1 MGMSTEQ
8 VEIQHSY
15 TLQSLLYYFQ
25 IIIIDMTD
33 KVQTMHDSFIHFVGN
48 TRDSARREKASD
60 L

>member
-8 VEIQHSY
+8 VEIQHSH

-33 KVQTMHDSFIHFVGN
+33 KVQTM
-48 TRDSARREKASD
+48 T
-60 L
+60 